1 MYNNNLAFKY
11 GRQSRNGGQ
20 IPGLRSFFSY
30 SQVKA
35 VDTASTAFASRV
47 SLLLVITT
55 SVGRVSKD
63 AWLDGSFNVNLTKV
77 FLFFYLC
84 YFLTVPFRWHYIEQF
99 RKKKKVLLDMT
110 RCCYFLCAQLLSFT

>member
-11 GRQSRNGGQ
+11 RRQSRNGGQ

-30 SQVKA
+30 GQVKA
-35 VDTASTAFASRV
+35 VGAASTAFASRV
-47 SLLLVITT
+47 NLLLVITT

-77 FLFFYLC
+77 FFLLFYFC
-84 YFLTVPFRWHYIEQF
+84 YFVPF
-99 RKKKKVLLDMT
+99 
-110 RCCYFLCAQLLSFT
+110 SF